1 MTNEDRLRP
10 TRTNYDAP
18 CNVAAGPPGRRAVQ
32 RYPPGYRAVN
42 ATQMT
47 TGHDAKNSRNSRQ
60 SELLYIKF
68 TRKEQTLRFALLFKG
83 KSKFCTVLLRFY

>member
-1 MTNEDRLRP
+1 MTNEDRLGP

-32 RYPPGYRAVN
+32 RYPPGYRAVQRNANDYRAMQRN
-42 ATQMT
+42 AT
-47 TGHDAKNSRNSRQ
+47 HDAKKSRNSRQ

-68 TRKEQTLRFALLFKG
+68 TRKEQTLRFAL
-83 KSKFCTVLLRFY
+83 RIP